1 MRHHPRTLITND
13 DGIDSEGIRA
23 LARAAREHGLDVTVA
38 APLIEASGSA
48 ASMVAT
54 ERQGRVVVEKRKLR
68 GLSGIPA
75 YAVAASPGY
84 IVTIAARG
92 AFGKPPDLVLSGVNR
107 GANTGRAVLHSGTV
121 GAAFTGSL
129 NGCRAMAF
137 SLDVGFDPEHCY
149 WDTAEQMAGRL
160 LSLVTAGDA
169 MTVVSVNVPNLP
181 ADRIAG
187 VRQASLTRYGS
198 VQMTVAEAGEGFIR
212 TTVGADE
219 AARIAERS
227 EPGSDLALLAKG
239 YVTVTALRPYCEA
252 DEAHLPLP
260 AIAGADLT

>member
-1 MRHHPRTLITND
+1 MKHHLRTLVTND
-13 DGIDSEGIRA
+13 DGIDSDGIRV
-23 LARAAREHGLDVTVA
+23 LADVAHHHGLDVTVA

-48 ASMVAT
+48 ASMIAT
-54 ERQGRVVVEKRKLR
+54 ERHGRVVVEERNLR
-68 GLSGIPA
+68 GLPDTRA
-75 YAVAASPGY
+75 YAVAASPAF
-84 IVTIAARG
+84 IVTIAGRG
-92 AFGKPPDLVLSGVNR
+92 AFGKPPELVLSGINR

-137 SLDVGFDPEHCY
+137 SLDVGLEPEHCY
-149 WDTAEQMAGRL
+149 WDTAGQLAGQL
-160 LSLVTAGDA
+160 LSLVTVTDE

-181 ADRIAG
+181 TDRVGG

-198 VQMTVAEAGEGFIR
+198 VQMTLAEVGEGFIR

-219 AARIAERS
+219 SARIAQES
-227 EPGSDLALLAKG
+227 EPGSDLALLARG

-252 DEAHLPLP
+252 AEAELPLP
-260 AIAGADLT
+260 V

>member
-1 MRHHPRTLITND
+1 MKHHVRTLITND
-13 DGIDSEGIRA
+13 DGIDSDGIVA
-23 LARAAREHGLDVTVA
+23 LASAAHDHGLDVMVA

-54 ERQGRVVVEKRKLR
+54 EQHGRVVVEERKLR
-68 GLSGIPA
+68 GLSGVRA

-92 AFGKPPDLVLSGVNR
+92 AFGKPPELVLSGVNR

-137 SLDVGFDPEHCY
+137 SLDVGFDPAHCY
-149 WDTAEQMAGRL
+149 WDTAGQIAGQL
-160 LSLVTAGDA
+160 LPLVTTTDE
-169 MTVVSVNVPNLP
+169 MSVVSVNVPNLP
-181 ADRIAG
+181 PAEVGG
-187 VRQASLTRYGS
+187 VRQATLTRYGS
-198 VQMTVAEAGEGFIR
+198 VQMTVAEVGEGFIR

-219 AARIAERS
+219 SARIAEQS
-227 EPGSDLALLAKG
+227 EPGSDLALLARG

-252 DEAHLPLP
+252 VEAELPLP
-260 AIAGADLT
+260 AGNAAI